1 MPFDLQYGTCPIN
14 MVTLSSGSLD
24 GIVSSVA
31 SRLRTKYLCAALKWW
46 LGYEKVLKQYID
58 CVVVNV

>member
-1 MPFDLQYGTCPIN
+1 